1 MHESDAFENKKTFY
15 RKWEPDAFLLP
26 RKCNFG
32 ILFSG
37 KTEWVCCASGG
48 EGVKL
53 LAYIFHEGMDSRP
66 VASLVA
72 AAKGREREKEM
83 DFRNARNHGVRQSR
97 DSLIWNFARLKAKLR
112 LRGIKFTSYYHTNLA
127 TKM

>member
-1 MHESDAFENKKTFY
+1 MRLKIKKT
-15 RKWEPDAFLLP
+15 LLHKVGTRCFFTAQEMQFRNP
-26 RKCNFG
+26 FFG
-32 ILFSG
+32 ENGVS
-37 KTEWVCCASGG
+37 VCASGG

-72 AAKGREREKEM
+72 AARGREREKEM

-112 LRGIKFTSYYHTNLA
+112 LSGSKFTSYYHTNLA